1 MSQTKFLNIFKVLD
15 VVNFT
20 HFGRVIKNLHEVGQS
35 DWCMLFWDSHCHF
48 CVQYS
53 SDRIT
58 LLLCPS
64 LRHVCPWLNFPFL
77 LMMCSETDPWQD
89 RVTQQCS
96 HTGGLR
102 HLQPVVMAAVWNAG
116 SDRSGECS
124 LDTSL
129 NQLWR
134 VWRFVVYVKCVVGSF
149 VGKFSMF
156 LFLLFRVLKVLYS
169 AIQINLQIQFQI

>member
-1 MSQTKFLNIFKVLD
+1 MLSTSLNLAELC
-15 VVNFT
+15 
-20 HFGRVIKNLHEVGQS
+20 KNLHEVGQS
-35 DWCMLFWDSHCHF
+35 YWCMLFWDSHCHF
-48 CVQYS
+48 CVQYA
-53 SDRIT
+53 SDSRWAVSGRADLIT
-58 LLLCPS
+58 LSLCPS